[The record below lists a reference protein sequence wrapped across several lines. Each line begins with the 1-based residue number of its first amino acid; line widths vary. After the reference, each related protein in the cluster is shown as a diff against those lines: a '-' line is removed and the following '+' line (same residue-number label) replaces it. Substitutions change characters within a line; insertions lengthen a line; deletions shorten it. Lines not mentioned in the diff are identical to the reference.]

1 MFRIIAIGLTAV
13 VLSACQ
19 PAPEPAAAVAPPGT
33 TATATAAA
41 ATDQAAQDAV
51 WAALEER
58 YLGMET
64 VPTDPIEELEWRE
77 VHCNF
82 LGGEIGGDPEQ
93 DKAVNARIEEIGCF
107 RQLEDA
113 QALRATRMTD
123 TAAVAR
129 LDAYISRHDGA

>member
-1 MFRIIAIGLTAV
+1 MVRSIVIGLAAL

-19 PAPEPAAAVAPPGT
+19 PATEPAAPAP
-33 TATATAAA
+33 AANASA

-107 RQLEDA
+107 RQVEDA
-113 QALRATRMTD
+113 VPCATP
-123 TAAVAR
+123 A
-129 LDAYISRHDGA
+129 

>member
-1 MFRIIAIGLTAV
+1 MSRIIAIGLTAL

-19 PAPEPAAAVAPPGT
+19 PAPEPAAPPAP
-33 TATATAAA
+33 AASVT

-64 VPTDPIEELEWRE
+64 APSDPIEELEWRE

-93 DKAVNARIEEIGCF
+93 DKAVNARIEDIGCF

-113 QALRATRMTD
+113 QAVRATRMTD

-129 LDAYISRHDGA
+129 LDAFISRHDGE

>member
-1 MFRIIAIGLTAV
+1 MFRTTTIGLTAL
-13 VLSACQ
+13 VLAACQ
-19 PAPEPAAAVAPPGT
+19 PAAEPAAATAPVV
-33 TATATAAA
+33 AAA

-64 VPTDPIEELEWRE
+64 VPTDPIEALEWRE

-93 DKAVNARIEEIGCF
+93 DKAVNARIEHIGCF

-113 QALRATRMTD
+113 RALRDTRMTD

-129 LDAYISRHDGA
+129 LDAFISRHDGA

>member
-1 MFRIIAIGLTAV
+1 MSRIIIGLTAV
-13 VLSACQ
+13 VLAACQ
-19 PAPEPAAAVAPPGT
+19 PVPERAAPTASAAS
-33 TATATAAA
+33 ATAA
-41 ATDQAAQDAV
+41 DQAAEDAV
-51 WAALEER
+51 WAGLEAR

-64 VPTDPIEELEWRE
+64 VPADPIEALEWRE

-113 QALRATRMTD
+113 EALRSTRMTD
-123 TAAVAR
+123 TVAVAR
-129 LDAYISRHDGA
+129 LDAFISRHDGE

>member
-1 MFRIIAIGLTAV
+1 MVRSIVIGLTAL

-19 PAPEPAAAVAPPGT
+19 PATEPAAPAP
-33 TATATAAA
+33 AANASA

-58 YLGMET
+58 YLGMEM

-77 VHCNF
+77 VQCNF

-93 DKAVNARIEEIGCF
+93 DKTVNARIEDIGCF

-129 LDAYISRHDGA
+129 LDAFISRHDGE

>member
-1 MFRIIAIGLTAV
+1 MARRIVTGLTAL

-19 PAPEPAAAVAPPGT
+19 PATEPAAPAP
-33 TATATAAA
+33 AAA
-41 ATDQAAQDAV
+41 ATPATDQAAQDAV
-51 WAALEER
+51 RATLEER
-58 YLGMET
+58 YLGMEA

-113 QALRATRMTD
+113 RALRDTRMTD

-129 LDAYISRHDGA
+129 LDAFISRHDGE

>member
-1 MFRIIAIGLTAV
+1 MVRSIVIGLAAL

-19 PAPEPAAAVAPPGT
+19 PATEPAAPAP
-33 TATATAAA
+33 AAHASA
-41 ATDQAAQDAV
+41 ATDEAAQDAV

-113 QALRATRMTD
+113 RALRDTRMTD

-129 LDAYISRHDGA
+129 LDAFIARHDGE

>member
-13 VLSACQ
+13 VLAACQ
-19 PAPEPAAAVAPPGT
+19 PAAKPAAPAEAPAP
-33 TATATAAA
+33 TAAE
-41 ATDQAAQDAV
+41 QADQDAT
-51 WAALEER
+51 WTALEDR

-64 VPTDPIEELEWRE
+64 VPTDPIEALEWRE

-82 LGGEIGGDPEQ
+82 LGGELGGGEAQ
-93 DKAVNARIEEIGCF
+93 DKAVNARIEEIGCL

-113 QALRATRMTD
+113 QALKATHITD

-129 LDAYISRHDGA
+129 LDAFIARHDF

>member
-1 MFRIIAIGLTAV
+1 MSRIIAIGLTAL
-13 VLSACQ
+13 VLAACQ
-19 PAPEPAAAVAPPGT
+19 PAPEPAAPPAPAAP
-33 TATATAAA
+33 AA
-41 ATDQAAQDAV
+41 ATDQAAQDAI

-64 VPTDPIEELEWRE
+64 VPSDPIEALEWRE

-93 DKAVNARIEEIGCF
+93 DKAVNARIEDIGCF

-129 LDAYISRHDGA
+129 LDAFISRHDGE

>member
-1 MFRIIAIGLTAV
+1 MSRIIAIGLTAV
-13 VLSACQ
+13 LLAACQ
-19 PAPEPAAAVAPPGT
+19 PAAEPAAATEAPVP
-33 TATATAAA
+33 TAAE
-41 ATDQAAQDAV
+41 QAARDAT

-64 VPTDPIEELEWRE
+64 VPSDPIEALEWRE

-113 QALRATRMTD
+113 RALRDTRMTD

-129 LDAYISRHDGA
+129 LDAFISRHDGA

>member
-1 MFRIIAIGLTAV
+1 MTRIV
-13 VLSACQ
+13 VLGVIAAILTACQ
-19 PAPEPAAAVAPPGT
+19 PAPEAAAPAAPAAETVA
-33 TATATAAA
+33 A
-41 ATDQAAQDAV
+41 DQAAQDAV

-129 LDAYISRHDGA
+129 LDAFISRHDGE

>member
-1 MFRIIAIGLTAV
+1 MTRITVGLAA
-13 VLSACQ
+13 LLLAACQ
-19 PAPEPAAAVAPPGT
+19 PAPEPAPPAGTPAP
-33 TATATAAA
+33 TAAE
-41 ATDQAAQDAV
+41 QAALDAT

-64 VPTDPIEELEWRE
+64 VPSDPIEALEWRE

-93 DKAVNARIEEIGCF
+93 DRAVNARIEEIGCM

-113 QALRATRMTD
+113 RALRSTLMTD
-123 TAAVAR
+123 TASVAR
-129 LDAYISRHDGA
+129 LDAFIARHDGE

>member
-1 MFRIIAIGLTAV
+1 MSRIIVIGLTAL
-13 VLSACQ
+13 VLAACQ
-19 PAPEPAAAVAPPGT
+19 PAAEPAAPVAPAAT
-33 TATATAAA
+33 TATPAA
-41 ATDQAAQDAV
+41 ATDQAAQDAI

-64 VPTDPIEELEWRE
+64 VPSDPIEALEWRE

-129 LDAYISRHDGA
+129 LDAFISRHDGE

>member
-1 MFRIIAIGLTAV
+1 MSRIIALGFAAV
-13 VLSACQ
+13 ILAACQ
-19 PAPEPAAAVAPPGT
+19 PAAESTAPAEAAAPKVA
-33 TATATAAA
+33 A
-41 ATDQAAQDAV
+41 DQAAQDAV
-51 WAALEER
+51 WAALEDR

-64 VPTDPIEELEWRE
+64 VPTDPIEALEWRE

-93 DKAVNARIEEIGCF
+93 DKAVNARIEEIGCG

-129 LDAYISRHDGA
+129 LDAFISRHDGE

>member
-1 MFRIIAIGLTAV
+1 MFRITTIGLTAL
-13 VLSACQ
+13 VLAACQ
-19 PAPEPAAAVAPPGT
+19 PVAEPPAPAQPAAP
-33 TATATAAA
+33 TAAA
-41 ATDQAAQDAV
+41 DQAAQDAV

-64 VPTDPIEELEWRE
+64 VPTDPIEALEWRE

-113 QALRATRMTD
+113 RALRDTRMTD

-129 LDAYISRHDGA
+129 LDAFISRHDGA

>member
-1 MFRIIAIGLTAV
+1 MSRIIIGLTAV
-13 VLSACQ
+13 VLAACQ
-19 PAPEPAAAVAPPGT
+19 PAQERAAPNASA
-33 TATATAAA
+33 ASATAA
-41 ATDQAAQDAV
+41 DQAAQDAV
-51 WAALEER
+51 WAGLEAR

-64 VPTDPIEELEWRE
+64 VPADPIEALEWRE

-113 QALRATRMTD
+113 QALRSTRMTD
-123 TAAVAR
+123 TVAVAR
-129 LDAYISRHDGA
+129 LDAFISRHDGE

>member
-1 MFRIIAIGLTAV
+1 MSRIITIGLTA
-13 VLSACQ
+13 LILAACQ
-19 PAPEPAAAVAPPGT
+19 PAVGPAVPAEAVVQTAVA
-33 TATATAAA
+33 
-41 ATDQAAQDAV
+41 DQAAQDAV
-51 WAALEER
+51 WAGLEER

-64 VPTDPIEELEWRE
+64 VPSDPINALEWRE

-93 DKAVNARIEEIGCF
+93 DKAVNARIKEIGCF

-113 QALRATRMTD
+113 RALRDTRMTD

-129 LDAYISRHDGA
+129 LDAFISRHDGE

>member
-1 MFRIIAIGLTAV
+1 MSRIIIGLTAV
-13 VLSACQ
+13 VLAACQ
-19 PAPEPAAAVAPPGT
+19 PVPERAPP
-33 TATATAAA
+33 TASAASATAA
-41 ATDQAAQDAV
+41 DQAAEDAV
-51 WAALEER
+51 WAGLEAQ

-64 VPTDPIEELEWRE
+64 VPADPIEALEWRE

-113 QALRATRMTD
+113 QALRSTRMTD
-123 TAAVAR
+123 TVAVAR
-129 LDAYISRHDGA
+129 LDAFISRHDGE

>member
-1 MFRIIAIGLTAV
+1 MSRIIVIGLTAV
-13 VLSACQ
+13 LLAACQ
-19 PAPEPAAAVAPPGT
+19 PAAEPAAPEAPAPIT
-33 TATATAAA
+33 

-64 VPTDPIEELEWRE
+64 VPSDPIEALEWRE

-82 LGGEIGGDPEQ
+82 LGGEIGGGAEQ
-93 DKAVNARIEEIGCF
+93 DRAVNARIEEIGCM

-113 QALRATRMTD
+113 QALKATRMTD

-129 LDAYISRHDGA
+129 LDAFLSRHDG

>member
-1 MFRIIAIGLTAV
+1 MARSIVIGLTAL

-19 PAPEPAAAVAPPGT
+19 PATEPA
-33 TATATAAA
+33 ATAAA
-41 ATDQAAQDAV
+41 AATPATDQAAQDAV
-51 WAALEER
+51 WAVLEDR
-58 YLGMET
+58 YLGMEA

-82 LGGEIGGDPEQ
+82 LGREIGGDPEQ

-113 QALRATRMTD
+113 RALRDTRMTD

-129 LDAYISRHDGA
+129 LDAFISRHDGE